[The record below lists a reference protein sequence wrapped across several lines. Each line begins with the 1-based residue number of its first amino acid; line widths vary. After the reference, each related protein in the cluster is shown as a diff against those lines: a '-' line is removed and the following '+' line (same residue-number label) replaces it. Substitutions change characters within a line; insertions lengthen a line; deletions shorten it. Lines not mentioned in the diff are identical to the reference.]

1 MTAVTK
7 IKNSIMINPDFEGFF
22 EWLKLKLSIEFDQSQ
37 SFIETPYRNNQLLES
52 LIKTLH
58 GETMLCIACDI
69 TLSSEFIR
77 TATVNEW
84 KKIKVDLHK
93 RPTLFI
99 LQN

>member
-1 MTAVTK
+1 EKGERKST
-7 IKNSIMINPDFEGFF
+7 IKRLE
-22 EWLKLKLSIEFDQSQ
+22 KLSIEFDQSQ

-52 LIKTLH
+52 LLKTLH